1 MLLEVNNI
9 KVVYGQNMVLT
20 DVALNVNE
28 REVVV
33 LLGSNG
39 AGKTTTLR
47 AISGLTSP
55 VSGEIR
61 FEGKPI
67 QSLPPE
73 KIVRYGISHAPERRK
88 LFPKMSVKENLDMG
102 AYIRKNKQDID
113 ADIEQMYSMFPILK
127 KRCDQRAGTLSGGE
141 QQMLCIARALLSKPK
156 LLLLDEPTL
165 GLAPVIVDQLA
176 DIIRRINSAG
186 TSILLVEQNAHMAL
200 NVSQRAYLLEKG
212 KIILDGYSKDLINDD
227 KIKKGYLG
235 L

>member
-1 MLLEVNNI
+1 
-9 KVVYGQNMVLT
+9 
-20 DVALNVNE
+20 
-28 REVVV
+28 
-33 LLGSNG
+33 
-39 AGKTTTLR
+39 
-47 AISGLTSP
+47 
-55 VSGEIR
+55 
-61 FEGKPI
+61 
-67 QSLPPE
+67 
-73 KIVRYGISHAPERRK
+73 
-88 LFPKMSVKENLDMG
+88 
-102 AYIRKNKQDID
+102 
-113 ADIEQMYSMFPILK
+113 
-127 KRCDQRAGTLSGGE
+127 
-141 QQMLCIARALLSKPK
+141 MLCIARALLSKPK